1 MKVMKAVTLSLSL
14 ALASMVCAPAHAVQE
29 VAGVKFEDWY
39 NFNGQQL
46 QLSGAGLRKM
56 MIMKVYVVGLY
67 VPRKET
73 SVQALLNAP
82 GPKSIQVVL
91 LRDVD
96 AHRLTDALVMGVED
110 NASSSEWA
118 AIKTRVGEM
127 SKAMRSSGDVRE
139 GTVVKLEYIPNQG
152 TTVSQN
158 GKPVIRDI
166 PGEDFFRGVMRIWLG
181 ERPADRTLKA
191 SLVGASAD

>member
-1 MKVMKAVTLSLSL
+1 MKVLKALTLSLSL
-14 ALASMVCAPAHAVQE
+14 ALASLVSAPAQAAQE

-67 VPRKET
+67 VPRKEA
-73 SVQALLNAP
+73 SVQALVNTP
-82 GPKSIQVVL
+82 GAKSIQVVL

-110 NASSSEWA
+110 NSTASEWA
-118 AIKTRVGEM
+118 AIKNRVADM
-127 SKAMRSSGDVRE
+127 SKAMRGFGDVRE
-139 GTVVKLEYIPNQG
+139 GTVVKLEYVPNQG

-158 GKPVIRDI
+158 GRPVIRDI
-166 PGEDFFRGVMRIWLG
+166 PGEDFFRGLMKIWLG
-181 ERPADRTLKA
+181 EHPADKTLKA
-191 SLVGASAD
+191 SLLGASAD